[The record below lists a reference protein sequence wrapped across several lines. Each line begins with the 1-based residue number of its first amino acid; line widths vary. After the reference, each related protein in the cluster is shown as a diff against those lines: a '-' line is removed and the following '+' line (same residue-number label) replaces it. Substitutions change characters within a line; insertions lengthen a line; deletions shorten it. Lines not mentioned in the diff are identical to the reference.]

1 MKKKVLSFITAFLVV
16 LGLASVHANTANA
29 ASQGATKLFTTPKN
43 TRGVW

>member
-29 ASQGATKLFTTPKN
+29 AS
-43 TRGVW
+43 